1 MYLPRTNKT
10 KQSMSPKMGNYMNG
24 IKIYFHVIESQYH
37 LGFKGI
43 NRIKED
49 VRGNKFNMVIK
60 KQQTRG

>member
-1 MYLPRTNKT
+1 
-10 KQSMSPKMGNYMNG
+10 MNG